1 LEEAGMQSV
10 FIVGLIF
17 GFAFLAIIGLRRVL
31 EELITRRY
39 QAYPGVDNEK
49 EELISHREDI

>member
-1 LEEAGMQSV
+1 MQSV